1 MGQRSPAFFLSLL
14 AGIVVLGVS
23 VFGFVGLLARPEIP
37 WDALARDAGLD
48 LDRVRGA
55 VVRAEGFE
63 IKDRHLDFEFV
74 AARHRIGTPVEFVI
88 LKDGRE
94 EALVEPLVAF
104 YEKSGMP
111 FIFLVTGVLG
121 LLVGLVVFWLRAED
135 RRARLFFWLCLA
147 FSSAVMISGE
157 WYGVQGRPL
166 NLVPGVL
173 FLLTYTLTPVMLLRF
188 ALTLTAR
195 DRMPA
200 GPLLWLAALLFG
212 LFFSVVAAAGILTPS
227 IEIYRLKTYFKIFRV
242 FFGVLCLA
250 TIVVLFRAFRTAPS
264 REKKDQIRWVL
275 AGILV
280 GLGPF
285 TLLYTGPLAAGL
297 RPVLNE
303 ETATAPFVV
312 LPLAL
317 AFAIL
322 KHKLLDINVII
333 NRSVVYS
340 LLTMVTVGVYMA
352 SIEGLRALFANGQGR
367 GGRWIPLGAAFIAAM
382 AFAPAR
388 SRIQVLIDKAFF
400 RRAYDERRAI
410 LRFTAEAEK
419 ALMPDDVLALFAATL
434 DEALPV
440 EKVGA
445 YVPPPAPGSAGTGF
459 RSGLDYDAVA
469 SLLGSG
475 EALPPAELRRLG
487 FETAVPLPLGE
498 GHPDGWVFVGP
509 KRSGLKLTEED
520 RELLETLAAE
530 MAGSFRRFR
539 LQEEVVYERALREK
553 LEELGRMKTE
563 FISSVSHELRTPMS
577 SLQAIS
583 ELLNSGK
590 ADETVLRRHL
600 IGLMAGECGRLSR
613 YLHNVLDFGRIE
625 QNAMRY
631 DIRPTDLVPLVS
643 GVVEVVRS
651 ASTEDDLDL
660 DVRMPRTPVT
670 VEADPDAVRQALLNL
685 VDNAIKYSRGRKH
698 VGVRLRATDDGG
710 AEISVS
716 DRGLGIA
723 PEERERIFEAFYRSP
738 EAVAHDPKG
747 VGLGLRIVK
756 HIMDAHGGAV
766 GIDGAVGRGTTFTLK
781 FPARR

>member
-1 MGQRSPAFFLSLL
+1 MGQKSAAFYFSLL
-14 AGIVVLGVS
+14 AGVVVLGVS
-23 VFGFVGLLARPEIP
+23 VFGFVGLLTRPEMP

-48 LDRVRGA
+48 PGRVLGA
-55 VVRAEGFE
+55 VVRVDGFE
-63 IKDRHLDFEFV
+63 VKDRHLDFEFV
-74 AARHRIGTPVEFVI
+74 AARYRIGTPVEFVI

-94 EALVEPLVAF
+94 EAFVEPLVAF

-111 FIFLVTGVLG
+111 FVFLVTGVLA
-121 LLVGLVVFWLRAED
+121 LLIGLVVFWLRAED

-173 FLLTYTLTPVMLLRF
+173 FLITYTLTPVMLLRF
-188 ALTLTAR
+188 ALTLTDR
-195 DRMPA
+195 DRLPA
-200 GPLLWLAALLFG
+200 GPLLWIVALLFG
-212 LFFSVVAAAGILTPS
+212 LFFSGVAAAGILTPS
-227 IEIYRLKTYFKIFRV
+227 IEIYRLKTYFKVFRL
-242 FFGVLCLA
+242 FFGILCLA
-250 TIVVLFRAFRTAPS
+250 TIVVLFRAFRKAPS
-264 REKKDQIRWVL
+264 REKKDQVRWVL
-275 AGILV
+275 YGILV

-285 TLLYTGPLAAGL
+285 MLFYTGPLAAGL
-297 RPVLNE
+297 KPILNE
-303 ETATAPFVV
+303 EAATVPFVV

-317 AFAIL
+317 ALAIL
-322 KHKLLDINVII
+322 KYKLLDINLII

-340 LLTMVTVGVYMA
+340 VLTMVTVGVYMV

-400 RRAYDERRAI
+400 RRAYNERRAI
-410 LRFTAEAEK
+410 LGFAAGADK
-419 ALMPDDVLALFAATL
+419 AREPEEVLALFGAAL
-434 DEALPV
+434 DQALPV

-445 YVPPPAPGSAGTGF
+445 YIPPPAPGFPGIGF

-469 SLLGSG
+469 SLLASG
-475 EALPPAELRRLG
+475 EALLPDELRRLG
-487 FETAVPLPLGE
+487 FETALGLPLGE
-498 GHPDGWVFVGP
+498 GHPQGWVFVGP

-520 RELLETLAAE
+520 RELLQTLAAE
-530 MAGSFRRFR
+530 MAGSMRRFR
-539 LQEEVVYERALREK
+539 LQEEVVYERASREK
-553 LEELGRMKTE
+553 LEELGRMQAE

-590 ADETVLRRHL
+590 ADETVLRKHL

-625 QNAMRY
+625 QNAMSY
-631 DIRPTDLVPLVS
+631 DIRPIELNPVVT
-643 GVVEVVRS
+643 GVVEIVRS
-651 ASTEDDLDL
+651 ASKEDDLDL
-660 DVRMPRTPVT
+660 EVHVPRSPVT

-685 VDNAIKYSRGRKH
+685 IDNAIKYSRGRKH
-698 VGVRLRATDDGG
+698 IGVRLRAVAGGG

-756 HIMDAHGGAV
+756 HIMDAHGGAI
-766 GIDGAVGRGTTFTLK
+766 GIDGAVGRGTTVILK